1 MLIQPV
7 DPDKHINVQLPTD
20 TFRWTKT
27 VTNCAE
33 CPSYIP
39 GAWGVCSDTGTAVK
53 DNAIARTCP
62 RIKRSTISAL
72 DMSKYVDW
80 RDVLRENIQVDVPT
94 LYTCKNGI
102 AVSIK
107 RNPEWTFLL
116 IISLNYKGKD
126 YTGTG
131 EIWSNSVAIPRDKLQ
146 FDIKI
151 PEMHIAYTS
160 KCDYDFGTA
169 LFDALEYTSSVIKSR
184 HDKLEARKA
193 RREQ

>member
-1 MLIQPV
+1 MIIQPV
-7 DPDKHINVQLPTD
+7 DADKHVDVQLPTD

-27 VTNCAE
+27 VTKCGE
-33 CPSYIP
+33 CPSYCS
-39 GAWGVCSDTGTAVK
+39 GSCSDNGMAVEE
-53 DNAIARTCP
+53 NGIARMCP
-62 RIKRSTISAL
+62 RIKRPTISAL
-72 DMSKYVDW
+72 DMSRYVDW
-80 RDVLRENIQVDVPT
+80 RDVLYENIQVDVPT
-94 LYTCKNGI
+94 LHTCKNGI

-126 YTGTG
+126 YAGTG
-131 EIWSNSVAIPRDKLQ
+131 EIWSNSVAIPRDKMQ

-151 PEMHIAYTS
+151 PEMHIAYTP

-169 LFDALEYTSSVIKSR
+169 LFDALEYASCIIKSR

-193 RREQ
+193 RREQEL